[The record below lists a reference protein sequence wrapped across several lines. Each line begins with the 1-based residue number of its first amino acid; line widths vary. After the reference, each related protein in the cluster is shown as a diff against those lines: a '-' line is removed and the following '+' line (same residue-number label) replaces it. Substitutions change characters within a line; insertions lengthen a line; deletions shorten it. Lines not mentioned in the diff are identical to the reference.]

1 MKKKLLITLFVL
13 IMTAVLS
20 VAVLAGC
27 TDDDSD
33 GNGAK
38 VINIVVPDGSPAIAL
53 AKLINDNAAPDGY
66 TVNYSVVAGATQ
78 ISTAI
83 ANKTAD
89 IAIAPTNIGATIYNK
104 TGAVKLYATVVQG
117 ALYMVGK
124 ESLAGDTV
132 QEKLASLK
140 GQTVF
145 NIGQGGTPDLTFKYI
160 LDHYGIAYQATDV
173 EDESYVALR
182 YVTDGSEL
190 LPMLKKGTAKYGILG
205 EPAVSR
211 ANANTGTST
220 VFDIQELWKDVTG
233 AQTTGFPQ
241 ASVFVTTELLNG
253 EHAAL
258 LSWLSAGL
266 KDNAAWAKS
275 NPATVSEVLA
285 SKGSTSL
292 NGLTSGMIEACNL
305 DYVSAV
311 DAKQAVNTY
320 LSALY
325 GFAANTVGGKM
336 PDDAF
341 YYAG

>member
-1 MKKKLLITLFVL
+1 MKKKIFIAVL
-13 IMTAVLS
+13 ALVMTAALS

-27 TDDDSD
+27 TDDDTD
-33 GNGAK
+33 ENGIK
-38 VINIVVPDGSPAIAL
+38 TVNIVVPDGSPAIAL
-53 AKLINDNAAPDGY
+53 AKLINDNTVPEGY
-66 TVNYSVVAGATQ
+66 SVNYTIVAGATQ
-78 ISTAI
+78 ITTAI
-83 ANKTAD
+83 TNKTAD

-117 ALYMVGK
+117 ALYMVGSQ
-124 ESLAGDTV
+124 SLTGDTSA
-132 QEKLASLK
+132 EKLASLK
-140 GQTVF
+140 GQTVY
-145 NIGQGGTPDLTFKYI
+145 NIGLGGTPDLTFKYI
-160 LDHYGIAYQATDV
+160 LRHYGIEYR
-173 EDESYVALR
+173 ENDEENASYVALK
-182 YVTDGSEL
+182 YVTDGTGLMTMLEL
-190 LPMLKKGTAKYGILG
+190 GTAKFGILG

-211 ANANTGTST
+211 ANDNTGTKT
-220 VFDIQELWKDVTG
+220 VLDIQELWKEVTG
-233 AQTTGFPQ
+233 AQTAGFPQ

-258 LSWLSAGL
+258 LNWLSTGL
-266 KDNAAWAKS
+266 MENAAWAEA

-285 SKGSTSL
+285 TKGSTSL
-292 NGLTSGMIEACNL
+292 KGLTSGMIDACNL
-305 DYVSAV
+305 GFVSAA

>member
-1 MKKKLLITLFVL
+1 MKKKLLIALLVL
-13 IMTAVLS
+13 VMVTALS

-53 AKLINDNAAPDGY
+53 AKLINDNSAPEGY

-160 LDHYGIAYQATDV
+160 LDNYGIAYQATDV

-190 LPMLKKGTAKYGILG
+190 LPMLKQGTAKYGILG

-220 VFDIQELWKDVTG
+220 VFDIQELFCNTFSFLLLLVLEIAPFLVRAYPFSRESTKPPSYTLFPFLSYSIIVFPLNSFTILFISPFSHSSPLVT
-233 AQTTGFPQ
+233 FP
-241 ASVFVTTELLNG
+241 LR
-253 EHAAL
+253 
-258 LSWLSAGL
+258 
-266 KDNAAWAKS
+266 
-275 NPATVSEVLA
+275 
-285 SKGSTSL
+285 
-292 NGLTSGMIEACNL
+292 
-305 DYVSAV
+305 
-311 DAKQAVNTY
+311 
-320 LSALY
+320 
-325 GFAANTVGGKM
+325 
-336 PDDAF
+336 
-341 YYAG
+341 

>member
-1 MKKKLLITLFVL
+1 MKKKLLITVFTL

-27 TDDDSD
+27 VDDNDQPEGD
-33 GNGAK
+33 K

-53 AKLINDNAAPDGY
+53 AKLVNDNSAPEGY

-124 ESLAGDTV
+124 ESLAGDSV
-132 QEKLASLK
+132 SDKLASLK

-160 LDHYGIAYQATDV
+160 LDHYGIAYRETDV
-173 EDESYVALR
+173 EDDAYVALR

-190 LPMLKKGTAKYGILG
+190 LPMLKQGTAKYGILG

-211 ANANTGTST
+211 ANANTQTTT
-220 VFDIQELWKDVTG
+220 VFDIQELWKEVTG
-233 AQTTGFPQ
+233 AETAGFPQ
-241 ASVFVTTELLNG
+241 ASVFVTNELLNG
-253 EHAAL
+253 EHKAL
-258 LSWLSAGL
+258 LDWLSAGL
-266 KDNAAWAKS
+266 KENAEWAKA

-285 SKGSTSL
+285 AKGSTSL
-292 NGLTSGMIEACNL
+292 SGLTSAMIEACNL
-305 DYVSAV
+305 NYISA
-311 DAKQAVNTY
+311 AESKQSVNTY
-320 LSALY
+320 LGALY